1 MFTYKEIK
9 KCFLSPLLAF
19 FPVKLQSLN
28 VREIEYRNT
37 SKRNPRN
44 AFLS

>member
-28 VREIEYRNT
+28 VRELGYRN
-37 SKRNPRN
+37 KRNPRN